1 MNRSIVLYLM
11 NEGAIKDYFNK
22 VGNTMA
28 KQHSDRLSDI
38 LDKHPIV
45 KKQISNVVKHGK
57 QHIPRIAKV
66 AWKQSTPKQ
75 KKSLLGAST
84 GRILKTIATRIIGG
98 PVGTLATSI
107 SSQLMSKRPREEI

>member
-1 MNRSIVLYLM
+1 MNRSVILYMM
-11 NEGAIKDYFNK
+11 NEASIKNYFNK
-22 VGNTMA
+22 VGKTIVQ
-28 KQHSDRLSDI
+28 QHSNRI
-38 LDKHPIV
+38 KNTLDKYPIV